1 MERVVTGRC
10 ARPAL
15 LDFASYAMIVV
26 AASARPNPTLS
37 LSPRQGSNISGETRP
52 PTIFAL
58 LRMKLAGNMMNAFSE
73 GLILADKSGL
83 NPETLLDMLDLGA
96 IANPMFKM
104 KGSTMN
110 QKSYFPA
117 FPLKHQQKD
126 MRLALALGDQNA
138 ISMPVA
144 AVANE
149 MYGALWSYLVC
160 VFLGI
165 PVPMIGA
172 SGFATAADAIAI

>member
-37 LSPRQGSNISGETRP
+37 LSP
-52 PTIFAL
+52 
-58 LRMKLAGNMMNAFSE
+58 RMKLAGNMMNAFSE

-149 MYGALWSYLVC
+149 IISSVEFCHKNMVVHKDLKLENLLLDSKCNVK
-160 VFLGI
+160 V
-165 PVPMIGA
+165 
-172 SGFATAADAIAI
+172 ADFGQ